1 MRYDFECT
9 ECENKFEV
17 SCRLDERELPH
28 PCPECESEK
37 TEQLLSVFAIG
48 DSVRLGIT
56 QPSDGWKDR
65 LKHIHKS
72 NHRSSIGKTSRYI

>member
-1 MRYDFECT
+1 MKYDFECT
-9 ECENKFEV
+9 KCKHVFEV
-17 SCRLDERELPH
+17 TCRLDEREQTH
-28 PCPECESEK
+28 PCPECKSKK
-37 TEQLLSVFAIG
+37 TEQLASVFAIG

-72 NHRSSIGKTSRYI
+72 NKRSSIGKTSRYI